1 MESPGI
7 SERRIAAD
15 IERIAE
21 WNESV
26 PEVGFHRPTFS
37 PSWKSARDYVAD
49 EARKAGA
56 KVRTDPA
63 GNLRA
68 RPPSLGWDQKAW
80 ICGSHLDSVP
90 TGGRYD
96 GVVGVVVALELLRS
110 RPDLPVE
117 LVVFAEEEGTG
128 FGVALLGSR
137 AWAGTIGSDELLNL
151 TNRQGESF
159 ADAGRPFGVDPDALR
174 GSQGFSFQ
182 GYLGMVEVHIEQ
194 GASLWNRN
202 EPVAVVTAV
211 NGRRQYSGSLTG
223 EANHAGSTAMTDRR
237 DALTGAAELALALE
251 TLGRELAAQCG
262 SATVTMGSL
271 EVTPGAANVVPGSA
285 AFTIDFR
292 ANTDAVL
299 EEGDARIRGLFADIG
314 TRRNLQ
320 TTLTCYENLGAR
332 PLDHHLCGRLQRAAE
347 ALGGRIPEVSSGAL
361 HDAAVMA
368 GRLPAAMVFVASRG
382 GISHNPAEFSRTAD
396 IAQAARI
403 IAAAFEGAQP

>member
-1 MESPGI
+1 MNSPDI
-7 SERRIAAD
+7 SEHRIATD

-21 WNESV
+21 WNETV
-26 PEVGFHRPTFS
+26 PAIGFHRPTFS
-37 PSWKSARDYVAD
+37 PSWKAARAYVAD

-56 KVRTDPA
+56 EVRTDPA

-68 RPPSLGWDQKAW
+68 RNALLGWDEPAW

-96 GVVGVVVALELLRS
+96 GVVGVVVALELLRA
-110 RPDLPVE
+110 RPTLPIE

-137 AWAGTIGSDELLNL
+137 AWAGTMGADELLNL
-151 TNRQGESF
+151 TNRQGQSF
-159 ADAGRPFGVDPDALR
+159 ADAGRPFGVDPGAL
-174 GSQGFSFQ
+174 GAGQGLSVE
-182 GYLGMVEVHIEQ
+182 GYLGMVEVHVEQ
-194 GASLWNRN
+194 GAGLWNRD
-202 EPVAVVTAV
+202 EPLAVVTAV
-211 NGRRQYSGSLTG
+211 NGRRQYSGRLTG
-223 EANHAGSTAMTDRR
+223 EANHAGSTAMADRR

-251 TLGRELAAQCG
+251 ALAHELAARCG

-271 EVTPGAANVVPGSA
+271 EVAPGAANVVPGSA

-292 ANTDAVL
+292 ANADAVL
-299 EEGDARIRGLFADIG
+299 EEGDARIRTLLAGIG

-332 PLDHHLCGRLQRAAE
+332 PLDRALCDRLQKAAE
-347 ALGGRIPEVSSGAL
+347 AQGGRVPEVSSGAL

-368 GRLPAAMVFVASRG
+368 GRLPAAMVFIASRG
-382 GISHNPAEFSRTAD
+382 GVSHNPAEFSRSAD
-396 IAQAARI
+396 IAAATRLVAQAL
-403 IAAAFEGAQP
+403 EAQS